1 MSAET
6 ALPGSNAQS
15 VQDCPDLETRGDIG
29 VVLRLRLAGFVHSLR
44 DNGFKVGLAETRDA
58 LGLLRSPLMA
68 RPAALRPAYRALFC
82 GRLSDWQRFDEIF
95 DAYWTGRGVK
105 SAVKV
110 SGTSRRKGAKT
121 LRELA
126 EGQDNR
132 QQTIAGDVERVPGE
146 EDEDSGE
153 TPSGRREG
161 ASVAENLGQVDFRKI
176 QDPEALEKAHD
187 LAERLAR
194 SMRVRLTRRDRQKRK
209 GRRLDLRRTIRRS
222 IAHGGTPLDL
232 IRKGPRDRQLRLVI
246 LLDASGSMNNY
257 TGVFTR
263 FVHGI
268 LDNFRE
274 AEAFLFHTRLVHVSS
289 ALSERDAGRA
299 LDRMGL
305 MAQGVGGGTRIGEA
319 LADFNRWHAA
329 RVIHSRTCVMILS
342 DGYDTGAPDFL
353 GEEMTRLRRRCRRI
367 VWLNPLIGWE
377 GYTPTAGGMS
387 AALPH
392 IDLFAPAHNL
402 DSLAALEP
410 YLAKL

>member
-1 MSAET
+1 MRT
-6 ALPGSNAQS
+6 PLP
-15 VQDCPDLETRGDIG
+15 LESREDIG
-29 VVLRLRLAGFVHSLR
+29 AVLRMRLAGFVRSLR
-44 DNGFKVGLAETRDA
+44 DSGFKVGLAETDDA
-58 LGLLRSPLMA
+58 MALIRSSMLH
-68 RPAALRPAYRALFC
+68 RPSSLKTAFRTLFC
-82 GRLSDWQRFDEIF
+82 GRHSDWQRFDELF
-95 DAYWTGRGVK
+95 DAYWLGRGVK
-105 SAVKV
+105 SGVKV
-110 SGTSRRKGAKT
+110 SGTSTRRNMKT
-121 LRELA
+121 VRELMDA
-126 EGQDNR
+126 QGTKQD
-132 QQTIAGDVERVPGE
+132 TLAGDVERKPGE
-146 EDEDSGE
+146 EDEETGD

-161 ASVAENLGQVDFRKI
+161 ASIAENLGQVDFRNI
-176 QDPEALEKAHD
+176 QDPDAQKKAHE

-209 GRRLDLRRTIRRS
+209 GPRLDLRRTIRHS
-222 IAHGGTPLDL
+222 IAHGGTPLEL
-232 IRKGPRDRQLRLVI
+232 IHKGPRERQLRLVV

-329 RVIHSRTCVMILS
+329 RVLHSRTCVMILS
-342 DGYDTGAPDFL
+342 DGYDTCAPETL
-353 GEEMTRLRRRCRRI
+353 AAEMARLRRRCRRI
-367 VWLNPLIGWE
+367 VWLNPMIGWE
-377 GYTPTAGGMS
+377 GYEPATAGMK

-392 IDLFAPAHNL
+392 VDLFAPAHNL
-402 DSLAALEP
+402 ESLAALEP
-410 YLAKL
+410 YLARL

>member
-1 MSAET
+1 MST
-6 ALPGSNAQS
+6 PLP
-15 VQDCPDLETRGDIG
+15 LESREDIG
-29 VVLRLRLAGFVHSLR
+29 AVLRMRLAGFVRSLR
-44 DNGFKVGLAETRDA
+44 DSGFKVGLAETDDA
-58 LGLLRSPLMA
+58 MALIRSSMLH
-68 RPAALRPAYRALFC
+68 RPASLKTAFRTLFC
-82 GRLSDWQRFDEIF
+82 GRHSDWQRFDELF
-95 DAYWTGRGVK
+95 DAYWLGRGVK
-105 SAVKV
+105 SGVKV
-110 SGTSRRKGAKT
+110 SGTSTRRNMKT
-121 LRELA
+121 VRELMDA
-126 EGQDNR
+126 QGTKQD
-132 QQTIAGDVERVPGE
+132 TLAGDVERKPGE
-146 EDEDSGE
+146 EDEETGD

-161 ASVAENLGQVDFRKI
+161 ASIAENLGQVDFRNI
-176 QDPEALEKAHD
+176 QDPDAQKKAHE

-209 GRRLDLRRTIRRS
+209 GPRLDLRRTIRHS
-222 IAHGGTPLDL
+222 IAHGGTPLEL
-232 IRKGPRDRQLRLVI
+232 IHKGPRERQLRLVV

-329 RVIHSRTCVMILS
+329 RVLHSRTCVMILS
-342 DGYDTGAPDFL
+342 DGYDTCAPETL
-353 GEEMTRLRRRCRRI
+353 AAEMARLRRRCRRI
-367 VWLNPLIGWE
+367 VWLNPMIGWE
-377 GYTPTAGGMS
+377 GYEPATAGMK

-392 IDLFAPAHNL
+392 VDLFAPAHNL
-402 DSLAALEP
+402 ESLAALEP
-410 YLAKL
+410 YLARL

>member
-1 MSAET
+1 MSA
-6 ALPGSNAQS
+6 LI
-15 VQDCPDLETRGDIG
+15 LETREDVGAA
-29 VVLRLRLAGFVHSLR
+29 LRMRLAGFVHSLR
-44 DNGFKVGLAETRDA
+44 NSGFKVGLAETRDA
-58 LGLLRSPLMA
+58 LTLMRSQLSARPGLLKGAFRS
-68 RPAALRPAYRALFC
+68 LFC
-82 GRLSDWQRFDEIF
+82 GRLSDWQRFDELF
-95 DAYWTGRGVK
+95 DAYWLEKGLKTG
-105 SAVKV
+105 VKV
-110 SGTSRRKGAKT
+110 SGTSQKKGMKT
-121 LRELA
+121 IRELVDA
-126 EGQDNR
+126 QGSR
-132 QQTIAGDVERVPGE
+132 QETIAGDVERQPGE
-146 EDEDSGE
+146 EDEDSNE
-153 TPSGRREG
+153 SPSGRREG
-161 ASVAENLGQVDFRKI
+161 ASIAENLGQVDFRNI
-176 QDPEALEKAHD
+176 HDPDAIEKAHD

-209 GRRLDLRRTIRRS
+209 GPRLDLRKTIRHS
-222 IAHGGTPLDL
+222 ISHGGTPIEL
-232 IRKGPRDRQLRLVI
+232 IRKGPRQRQLRLVV

-305 MAQGVGGGTRIGEA
+305 MAQGVGGGTKIGEA
-319 LADFNRWHAA
+319 LADFNRSHAA

-342 DGYDTGAPDFL
+342 DGYDTGTPDQL
-353 GEEMTRLRRRCRRI
+353 GAEMATLRRRCKRI

-377 GYTPTAGGMS
+377 GYAPTAGGMQ

-392 IDLFAPAHNL
+392 VDLFAPAHNL

>member
-1 MSAET
+1 MP
-6 ALPGSNAQS
+6 ALPAPDAQTS
-15 VQDCPDLETRGDIG
+15 LTLESRDDIG
-29 VVLRLRLAGFVHSLR
+29 VVLRFRLAGFVRSLR
-44 DNGFKVGLAETRDA
+44 DSGFKVGLAETRDA
-58 LGLLRSPLMA
+58 LSLLRTPLMN
-68 RPAALRPAYRALFC
+68 RPSGLKGAYRALFC

-95 DAYWTGRGVK
+95 DAFWTGRGVK
-105 SAVKV
+105 SGVKV
-110 SGTSRRKGAKT
+110 TGSSTRKGAKT
-121 LRELA
+121 VRELMDA
-126 EGQDNR
+126 QGNR
-132 QQTIAGDVERVPGE
+132 QESIAGDVERVPGE
-146 EDEDSGE
+146 EDEDTGE

-161 ASVAENLGQVDFRKI
+161 ASLAESLGQVDFRKI
-176 QDPEALEKAHD
+176 QDPEALEKAHA

-194 SMRVRLTRRDRQKRK
+194 TMRVRLTRRDQQKRK
-209 GRRLDLRRTIRRS
+209 GRRLDLRRTIRHS
-222 IAHGGTPLDL
+222 IAHGGTPIEL
-232 IRKGPRDRQLRLVI
+232 IRKGPRERQLRLVI

-263 FVHGI
+263 FVHGM

-305 MAQGVGGGTRIGEA
+305 MAQGVGGGTKIGEA

-342 DGYDTGAPDFL
+342 DGYDTGEPAFL
-353 GEEMTRLRRRCRRI
+353 GEEMARLRRRCKRI
-367 VWLNPLIGWE
+367 VWLNPLIGWQ
-377 GYTPTAGGMS
+377 GYAPTAGGMS
-387 AALPH
+387 AAMPY

-410 YLAKL
+410 YLARL